1 METVQQ
7 LLDEKG
13 HEVWSVH
20 PDDSVFDAIK
30 KMADKEI
37 GSLVVLEG
45 DKIVGIIT
53 ERRYARNVILK
64 GKSSLE
70 TPVRNI
76 METRVVCARTDQTI
90 EECMAVMTN
99 KRIRHLPVVDQN
111 GWLVWSRLAIWSRA
125 LLLIKS
131 SRLNSLHT
139 TSKGNQGTM
148 NTVCRCRSC

>member
-1 METVQQ
+1 METVEQ

-37 GSLVVLEG
+37 GSLVVLED

-70 TPVRNI
+70 TPVRDI
-76 METRVVCARTDQTI
+76 MATRIVCARPHQTI
-90 EECMAVMTN
+90 DECMAVMTD
-99 KRIRHLPVVDQN
+99 KRIRHLPVVDQKR
-111 GWLVWSRLAIWSRA
+111 LVGLVSIGDLV
-125 LLLIKS
+125 KS
-131 SRLNSLHT
+131 TIADQKFTIEQLTHYI
-139 TSKGNQGTM
+139 QG
-148 NTVCRCRSC
+148 